1 MKKVLGISFGRKG
14 QNCDTIAKQALLG
27 ARKLGAEVRFLNTSS
42 LLIRS
47 CVGCFGCSHS
57 REQGGDGLC
66 VLKDDMRRV
75 EDAILE
81 ADGVILVVPVY
92 SVGPN
97 GQFKCLVDRMG
108 LSHDRAFSD
117 AARAQIE
124 DSGGDPAQI
133 MDMRVFK
140 DRYLGLVS
148 VGGASDEGWTA
159 MGLPNLHL
167 IAFSMQM
174 PVVDQL
180 NVYDTN
186 ILVNPVFHESLLSRI
201 DLLGQH
207 VASAIGAPDKYQ
219 VPYMGD
225 EPGICP
231 ACHNNLLKIEGGVQ
245 VSCPVCGM
253 RGKLAI
259 RDDHITVDFPPEEFQ
274 HSRMRYGGVK
284 EHMEELLTIA
294 QRIPKET
301 MQKLP
306 ELKQALARYNGI
318 PEAGQDKVGT

>member
-1 MKKVLGISFGRKG
+1 M
-14 QNCDTIAKQALLG
+14 
-27 ARKLGAEVRFLNTSS
+27 
-42 LLIRS
+42 
-47 CVGCFGCSHS
+47 
-57 REQGGDGLC
+57 
-66 VLKDDMRRV
+66 LKDDMRRV

-207 VASAIGAPDKYQ
+207 VASAIGAP
-219 VPYMGD
+219 
-225 EPGICP
+225 
-231 ACHNNLLKIEGGVQ
+231 
-245 VSCPVCGM
+245 
-253 RGKLAI
+253 
-259 RDDHITVDFPPEEFQ
+259 PEE
-274 HSRMRYGGVK
+274 
-284 EHMEELLTIA
+284 
-294 QRIPKET
+294 P
-301 MQKLP
+301 
-306 ELKQALARYNGI
+306 
-318 PEAGQDKVGT
+318 